1 MAVDETLLRALY
13 DEGLLDDEV
22 AARVGVS
29 RHAVGRWRRRNGLPA
44 NGGNNARRRVKAIDP
59 PPPASETDQIKHTE
73 SGDEG
78 TLESVRSERIKTL
91 DQLLAEADV
100 DLTTWTVERYTVN
113 KWEVG
118 AKDADGKL
126 TVAPLFQVKAYL
138 KRNRE
143 AVNLLALRDQVIEEM
158 AAHAPQY
165 PAFPAV
171 QVGSDPH
178 MLEISA
184 FDLHFGKLAWAEEV
198 DGENYDSKIAD
209 KVLDR
214 AVEELVRKA
223 RGFDIEKILFPVGND
238 LLHADTPE
246 GTTTRGTRQDVDT
259 RPLAMFCR
267 ARDAMVRTIDRL
279 MEVAPVHVIVVPG
292 NHDRENALR
301 LGVVLDAWYRNTD
314 RVEVDAAP
322 TLRKYVTYGIN
333 LLGFTH
339 GSEEKHRDLPLI
351 MAQERPVEWANSLH
365 REWHTGH
372 LHLRRETRYN
382 AGDTHGGVVVRVIPS
397 LAGTDAWHFSRGYTK
412 GQRAAE
418 AYLWSRHGGYGGH
431 FSANILKAA

>member
-59 PPPASETDQIKHTE
+59 PPPVSETDQIKHTE

-118 AKDADGKL
+118 AKDADGNL

-138 KRNRE
+138 KRIKE
-143 AVNLLALRDQVIEEM
+143 AVDLLALRDRVVEDM
-158 AAHAPQY
+158 AQHAPQY

-171 QVGSDPH
+171 VSGDDPH

-198 DGENYDSKIAD
+198 DGENYDSKVAD
-209 KVLDR
+209 RVLDR

-301 LGVVLDAWYRNTD
+301 LGVVLEAWYRNTD
-314 RVEVDAAP
+314 RVQVDAAP
-322 TLRKYVTYGIN
+322 TLRKYVKYGIN

-382 AGDTHGGVVVRVIPS
+382 AGDTHGGVVVRIIPS